1 MLGVIRRSFQFL
13 DNRISNLLFKGMVRV
28 HLEYAAPVWS
38 PANIG
43 SIENIEKVQRRG
55 TKAFPGMKDLTYE
68 QRIRSLNLPSL
79 RFRRYRGDMIE
90 VFKITK
96 WFYDT
101 QCVPS
106 LNVKN
111 EIRRTRGHSL
121 QLQTGRPRLELTKKS
136 FCHSIIPVWNS
147 LSQEVMD
154 SSTINQFK
162 NRLDRYWSEKKCKFG
177 FHYNILD
184 EQDLV

>member
-1 MLGVIRRSFQFL
+1 MQMLGVIRRSFQFL
-13 DNRISNLLFKGMVRV
+13 DNRISKLLFKGMVRV
-28 HLEYAAPVWS
+28 HLEYAAPVWP

-55 TKAFPGMKDLTYE
+55 TKDLTYE

-111 EIRRTRGHSL
+111 EIGRTKGYSF
-121 QLQTGRPRLELTKKS
+121 QLQMGRPRSELTKNS

-162 NRLDRYWSEKKCKFG
+162 NRLDRYWSEKKCNFD
-177 FHYNILD
+177 FHYNLCD
-184 EQDLV
+184 EHDLV